1 MLSQHIPKGC
11 RMKLTDAEWKVM
23 NVAWERNSVTA
34 REVLRAIG
42 DDTGW
47 AYTTTKTVMARLAE
61 KGALAVEMSGNT
73 SIYTPLITRTDARGT
88 EVRTLL
94 DRAFEGTLVP
104 LMHFLLAREK
114 LSDREKDKLREM
126 LEEQERDDADQGA

>member
-1 MLSQHIPKGC
+1 MPLRHIPEGQ

-23 NVAWERNSVTA
+23 DIAWVQGRVTA

-61 KGALAVEMSGNT
+61 KGVLAVEMSGNT
-73 SIYTPLITRTDARGT
+73 SIYTPLITREDARGT
-88 EVRTLL
+88 EVRSLL

-104 LMHFLLAREK
+104 LMHFLLAREN
-114 LSDREKDKLREM
+114 LSDREKEELRRM
-126 LEEQERDDADQGA
+126 LEEDERG